1 MNPPDA
7 SGSRN
12 PVLYATFCEGSR
24 FAAFA
29 RVYRYP
35 PALRVVGLFGSML
48 AGAIVLGATLAE
60 IEAADPLDLVL
71 HVIGGLVGAAI
82 AWLGLELGL
91 RRIALTPEGIA
102 TRLVRWEEVRDVRDV
117 RAGPLGTLLIVS
129 KRRSLIV
136 VWPFLEEFG
145 ELRDALL
152 ESLRSR
158 SFKAAQKEIG

>member
-12 PVLYATFCEGSR
+12 PVLYATLRR
-24 FAAFA
+24 FVTFA

-48 AGAIVLGATLAE
+48 AGAILLGAVLAE

-102 TRLVRWEEVRDVRDV
+102 TRLARERVLRWEEVRDVRD
-117 RAGPLGTLLIVS
+117 GPFGALLIVS
-129 KRRSLIV
+129 KRHSLIV
-136 VWPFLEEFG
+136 IWPFLEEFG
-145 ELRDALL
+145 ELRDALV

-158 SFKAAQKEIG
+158 SFRAA